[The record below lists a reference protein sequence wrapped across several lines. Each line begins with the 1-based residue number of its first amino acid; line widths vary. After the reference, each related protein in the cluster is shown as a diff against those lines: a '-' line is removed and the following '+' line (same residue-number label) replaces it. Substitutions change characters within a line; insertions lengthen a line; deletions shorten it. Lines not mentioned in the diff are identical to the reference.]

1 MIYLFTYIHVL
12 NSSWKLFDRYEGFN
26 VDLVQAI
33 SEILGFNYTMSEV
46 SRTLVDWKIY
56 HRILNK
62 IYWWADRLLITKLE
76 ISVIECWTEYSGVQT
91 TCWLL
96 SLKYLSSKYREI
108 QSSARKQHVR
118 ISCEISI
125 KQQQRQHWSSPLWIS
140 LFANIQYFVLRVE
153 DGK

>member
-1 MIYLFTYIHVL
+1 MVIFVAGKLTLYLFTCIHAL
-12 NSSWKLFDRYEGFN
+12 NTFWKLFDRYEGFN

-56 HRILNK
+56 HQILNK

-76 ISVIECWTEYSGVQT
+76 ISVIKMWR
-91 TCWLL
+91 
-96 SLKYLSSKYREI
+96 KREI